1 MSEEPRIVNGI
12 KLPPKKALKL
22 PPKKVVQIV
31 KHEDNGPK
39 EWFFHP
45 ETGDDVGPLSAYGL
59 KGRISRETLV
69 WKEGMADWAK
79 AGDVP
84 ELASVL
90 ASVKPE
96 LPPSV
101 ISEKW
106 MWCLAA
112 VPIPASWLLA
122 GILGGSE
129 GTQTFCTVATI
140 VLNII
145 FMSLDIKELKKCGR
159 DISGALWLGF
169 ILIPVYMFVRAAK
182 YSKKYAAAIV
192 WCVLFGLEILAGATA
207 FEGGVPQTNL
217 FSSRL
222 SSSELAAKV
231 KDSINAEYQSKE
243 DTRGVFHIKDLS
255 LINDAGNQYHG
266 VATLQIKEKD
276 AAVAGDDMPN
286 AKSGVE
292 VKMDV
297 NVTYDGETFIW
308 KLHSPL
314 NDL

>member
-12 KLPPKKALKL
+12 KLPPKRALKL
-22 PPKKVVQIV
+22 PPKKVVQVV

-69 WKEGMADWAK
+69 WKEGMAEWAK

-84 ELASVL
+84 ELASIL

-96 LPPSV
+96 LPPAV

-112 VPIPASWLLA
+112 VPIPVSWLLA
-122 GILGGSE
+122 GIIGNAESSQGICL
-129 GTQTFCTVATI
+129 VVTI
-140 VLNII
+140 ALNIL
-145 FMSLDIKELKKCGR
+145 FMTLDIKELKKCGR

-169 ILIPVYMFVRAAK
+169 VLLPVYMFVRAAK
-182 YSKKYAAAIV
+182 YTKRYAAAIV
-192 WCVLFGLEILAGATA
+192 WCVLFGLEILAGAA
-207 FEGGVPQTNL
+207 ASEGGTQQANL

-255 LINDAGNQYHG
+255 LINDEGNQYHG
-266 VATLQIKEKD
+266 VATLQITGKD
-276 AAVAGDDMPN
+276 AAEAGGMPN
-286 AKSGVE
+286 TNSGVE
-292 VKMDV
+292 VKMEV

>member
-1 MSEEPRIVNGI
+1 MSEAPRIVNGL
-12 KLPPKKALKL
+12 KLPPKRVIKL

-31 KHEDNGPK
+31 KHVDNGPK

-45 ETGDDVGPLSAYGL
+45 ETGDDIGPLSAYGL

-69 WKEGMADWAK
+69 WKEGMSDWSK

-90 ASVKPE
+90 ASVKPV

-112 VPIPASWLLA
+112 VPIPVSWLLKGFMGGAA
-122 GILGGSE
+122 GA
-129 GTQTFCTVATI
+129 QTVCIVATI
-140 VLNII
+140 LLNII
-145 FMSLDIKELKKCGR
+145 FMSLDIKELKKRGR

-192 WCVLFGLEILAGATA
+192 WCVLFALEILAGAA
-207 FEGGVPQTNL
+207 AEGGNLQTGL

-222 SSSELAAKV
+222 SSSELSAKV
-231 KDSINAEYQSKE
+231 MDAINAEYQSIE
-243 DTRGVFHIKDLS
+243 GTRGVLHIKDLY
-255 LINDAGNQYHG
+255 LINDLGNQYHG
-266 VATLQIKEKD
+266 VATLQIKSKE
-276 AAVAGDDMPN
+276 AANVSGNVSDD
-286 AKSGVE
+286 KSVVE
-292 VKMDV
+292 VKVNV
-297 NVTYDGETFIW
+297 NVTYDGETFLW
-308 KLHSPL
+308 KVQNPL
-314 NDL
+314 NYL